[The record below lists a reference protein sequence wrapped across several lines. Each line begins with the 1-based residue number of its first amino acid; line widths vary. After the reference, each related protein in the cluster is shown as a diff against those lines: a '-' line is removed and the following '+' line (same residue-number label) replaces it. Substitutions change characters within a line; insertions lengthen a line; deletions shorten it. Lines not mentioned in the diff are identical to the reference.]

1 MEIILIGILILIN
14 GWLVLAEM
22 ALVSSRKVRLETAAK
37 KGSQKAKRALELSE
51 HPNKYIPTVQI
62 GITVIG
68 ILNGIFS
75 GENLTEY
82 VEKWASQIDFL
93 APFAHSIGVGVV
105 VAIITFLTIIFGELL
120 PKRIGMTYPETI
132 AKGIAVPMNLLSK
145 ITHPFGW
152 LLVKTT
158 DFFIFLF
165 GMKKSDESKVTEE
178 EIKAI
183 IQEGKEVGEVQEIEQ
198 DIVERVFLLGDR
210 RVSTLMTP
218 RSQVVMIE
226 GNQTMHD
233 VLDVVTKE
241 LHSLYPVYEKDK
253 DNVIGVVRL
262 KDLFSHIRNDSILV
276 KSLVSEANFI
286 LEKTSAFQALE
297 KFKESHVH
305 YGIIIDE
312 YGQMQG
318 IITLND
324 LLEAMVGYASD
335 FYNDDY
341 AIVERE
347 DGSWLIDG
355 HYPFHDFLHFFDLEE
370 VDSEVNFDTLG
381 GLILNEMGKI
391 PHQGDKLEWNKFTF
405 EIIDMDGTRID
416 KIMVIRNQ
424 D

>member
-37 KGSQKAKRALELSE
+37 KGSQKAKLALELAE
-51 HPNKYIPTVQI
+51 HPNKFLPTIQI

-75 GENLTEY
+75 GEHLTILVDNWVAQFE
-82 VEKWASQIDFL
+82 IL
-93 APFAHSIGVGVV
+93 RPFAHSIGVGVIV
-105 VAIITFLTIIFGELL
+105 VLVTFMTIIFGELI

-132 AKGIAVPMNLLSK
+132 AKGIALPMKALSR
-145 ITHPFGW
+145 ITQPFSW
-152 LLVKTT
+152 LLIKTT

-165 GMKKSDESKVTEE
+165 RMKKSDESKVTEE

-183 IQEGKEVGEVQEIEQ
+183 IQEGKEGGEVQEIEQ
-198 DIVERVFLLGDR
+198 DIVERVFMLGDR

-218 RSQVVMIE
+218 RSQVIMLE
-226 GNQTMHD
+226 GNQPMHE
-233 VLDVVTKE
+233 VLDIVTNE

-262 KDLFSHIRNDSILV
+262 KDLFSHIKNDLVFV

-324 LLEAMVGYASD
+324 LLESMVGYASD
-335 FYNDDY
+335 FYNDDFSL
-341 AIVERE
+341 VERE

-355 HYPFHDFLHFFDLEE
+355 HYPFHDFLHYFELEQ
-370 VDSEVNFDTLG
+370 VDTEVNFDTLG

-391 PHQGDKLEWNKFTF
+391 PHQGDKLEWNNFTF

-416 KIMVIRNQ
+416 KILVIKVIP
-424 D
+424 

>member
-22 ALVSSRKVRLETAAK
+22 SLVSARKVRLESAAR
-37 KGSQKAKRALELSE
+37 KGSQKAKTALELAES
-51 HPNKYIPTVQI
+51 PNIFLPTVQI

-75 GENLTEY
+75 GENFTSY
-82 VEKWASQIDFL
+82 VADWAGQFDML
-93 APFAHSIGVGVV
+93 RPFAHSIGVSVV
-105 VAIITFLTIIFGELL
+105 VITITFLTIIFGELL

-132 AKGIAVPMNLLSK
+132 AKGIAVPMKFISR

-183 IQEGKEVGEVQEIEQ
+183 IQEGKEGGEVQEIEQ

-226 GNQTMHD
+226 NSTRMSD
-233 VLDVVTKE
+233 VMNIIRTE
-241 LHSLYPVYEKDK
+241 IHSIYPVYEKDK
-253 DNVIGVVRL
+253 DNVIGIVTL
-262 KDLFSHIRNDSILV
+262 KELFANIQNDHVELKTILT
-276 KSLVSEANFI
+276 EANFI
-286 LEKTSAFQALE
+286 LENNSAFQALE
-297 KFKESHVH
+297 KFKTTHVH

-318 IITLND
+318 LITLND

-335 FYNDDY
+335 FYTDDY
-341 AIVERE
+341 SIAERD
-347 DGSWLIDG
+347 DGTWLIDG
-355 HYPFHDFLHFFDLEE
+355 HYPFHDFLHYFELEDI
-370 VDSEVNFDTLG
+370 DSEVNFDTFG

-391 PHQGDKLEWNKFTF
+391 PHQGDKLEWNRFGF

-416 KIMVIRNQ
+416 KVLVKRI
-424 D
+424 